1 MELPPFNY
9 PNPLGL
15 FGGAKQVL
23 LDAFSSIFQALFIDK
38 SMKKT
43 LIAKSMKKIFTW

>member
-15 FGGAKQVL
+15 FGGAKQVNDFL
-23 LDAFSSIFQALFIDK
+23 NIIK
-38 SMKKT
+38 SYSHHIH
-43 LIAKSMKKIFTW
+43 LIYRE